1 MFLIQFSTFES
12 KPTIPSAAAQAR
24 FVTAGLPCAGRCA
37 GASPWTVGRSIQ
49 PKQQLQDGP
58 LGLGSGRWGLNKDED
73 IALPQPGRA
82 GRDRSQ
88 PVCGSMATS
97 HVAFNTS
104 FKGKQTTRPLLERG
118 SSCYRRS
125 CHPLLNCGNHGN
137 ESSHSCWWYS
147 PVTLAKSPMSTSKPF
162 IIAPHKTR
170 ENHENE
176 QGLILLTFRVC
187 STHLLQEGKYTTDFI
202 SSPLICILQRQTPQT
217 QRPGLSDLARVYKQL
232 QLQHSA
238 PPLTLHCPRPAS
250 MFTTMREKWFPK
262 QKKSKSKFCFYA
274 A

>member
-1 MFLIQFSTFES
+1 
-12 KPTIPSAAAQAR
+12 
-24 FVTAGLPCAGRCA
+24 
-37 GASPWTVGRSIQ
+37 
-49 PKQQLQDGP
+49 
-58 LGLGSGRWGLNKDED
+58 
-73 IALPQPGRA
+73 
-82 GRDRSQ
+82 
-88 PVCGSMATS
+88 MATS

-104 FKGKQTTRPLLERG
+104 FKGKQTNRPLLERG
-118 SSCYRRS
+118 SSCYRSS

-147 PVTLAKSPMSTSKPF
+147 PVTLAKSPMSTSKTF
-162 IIAPHKTR
+162 IIAPRKTR

-176 QGLILLTFRVC
+176 QGVILLTFRVC
-187 STHLLQEGKYTTDFI
+187 SMHLLQEGKYTTDFI

-217 QRPGLSDLARVYKQL
+217 QRPGLSDLARVYQQL

-262 QKKSKSKFCFYA
+262 QKNSKSKFCFYA
-274 A
+274 AWPWTGTVAEEVGSCHSLATGPFNPLGAQRLDSQDNVIRSYPTFHEEPSCQMGPSLAARRHYTALHVITF